1 MVETLEADVAIIGGS
16 LGGVAAALAACEMG
30 CTVILSEETD
40 WLGGQLSAQGVSAL
54 DEHERTETHANARY
68 LELRRRI
75 REHYVKRGAP
85 RFMPD
90 SAFNPV
96 PLNPGNA
103 WVSRLCFEPL
113 VGVKVI
119 REMLR
124 PFERAGQLEVLLQ
137 HRPVAAKVAGEE
149 VREVRL
155 EAPHTHVTLRADLF
169 LDATDLGD
177 LLPLTHTPF
186 VTGAESRF
194 DTGEPHAPEKANP
207 NEVQSFTACFAV
219 EYCPGESHV
228 IPEPEGYETLRDAQP
243 YSLSLDI
250 DTGQE
255 KHFKMFAEGENGELP
270 FWTYRRLLD
279 AELVGVP
286 NDVALINWASND
298 YSGLSL
304 LEDYER
310 AWAEAKRL
318 SLGFLYWLQTETPRG
333 EGDGKN
339 KCGFPELK
347 LRPNV
352 MGTSDGLAKAP
363 YVRESRR
370 IVGLE
375 RVLEQHLTGAH
386 DWHIPV
392 AIGWYPLDLHP
403 CVGNPKSSM
412 YHPTRPFTLPLG
424 ALIPQT
430 RTNLLAACKNV
441 STTHLS
447 NGACRVHHVEWA
459 LGEAAGVVAALCVQ
473 ERCTPHEVHASQR
486 LQKRL
491 AERFAQQNILI
502 SWT

>member
-1 MVETLEADVAIIGGS
+1 MTETLKADVAIIGGS
-16 LGGVAAALAACEMG
+16 LGGVAAALAACEAG

-40 WLGGQLSAQGVSAL
+40 LLGGQLSAQGVSAL
-54 DEHERTETHANARY
+54 DEHERIETHANARY
-68 LELRRRI
+68 LTLRRRI

-90 SAFNPV
+90 GQ

-113 VGVKVI
+113 VGTKVI
-119 REMLR
+119 RKMLR
-124 PFERAGQLEVLLQ
+124 PFERAGRLKILLE
-137 HRPVAAKVAGEE
+137 HRPVAAKVIGEE

-155 EAPHTHVTLRADLF
+155 EAPHTHTTIRADLF

-186 VTGAESRF
+186 VMGAESRF
-194 DTGEPHAPEKANP
+194 DTGEPHAPDVAKP

-228 IPEPEGYETLRDAQP
+228 IPKPEGYETLRDAQP

-250 DTGQE
+250 GTGQE
-255 KHFKMFAEGENGELP
+255 KHFKMFSEGENGELP

-279 AELVGVP
+279 AKLLNLS

-298 YSGLSL
+298 YSEVSL

-318 SLGFLYWLQTETPRG
+318 SLGFLYWLQTEAPRD
-333 EGDGKN
+333 EGGQ
-339 KCGFPELK
+339 GYPEFK
-347 LRPNV
+347 LRPDV

-363 YVRESRR
+363 YVREPRR
-370 IVGLE
+370 IIGLE
-375 RVLEQHLTGAH
+375 RVLEQHLTDAH
-386 DWHIPV
+386 DWRTPV

-403 CVGNPKSSM
+403 CVGNPERSM

-424 ALIPQT
+424 TLIPKT
-430 RTNLLAACKNV
+430 RPNLLAACKNV

-459 LGEAAGVVAALCVQ
+459 LGEAAGAVAALCVR
-473 ERCTPHEVHASQR
+473 ERCTLHEVYASKR

-491 AERFAQQNILI
+491 VERFAQQDILT

>member
-1 MVETLEADVAIIGGS
+1 MTETLKADIAIIGGS
-16 LGGVAAALAACEMG
+16 LGGVAAALAACEAG
-30 CTVILSEETD
+30 STVLLSEKTD

-54 DEHERTETHANARY
+54 DEHEHIETHANARY

-75 REHYVKRGAP
+75 REHYILRGAP
-85 RFMPD
+85 RSTPNGD
-90 SAFNPV
+90 
-96 PLNPGNA
+96 PLNPGNG
-103 WVSRLCFEPL
+103 WVSRLCFEPR
-113 VGVKVI
+113 VGAKVT

-124 PFERAGQLEVLLQ
+124 PYQQMGRLKVLLN
-137 HRPVAAKVAGEE
+137 HRPVAAKLAGEKVEE
-149 VREVRL
+149 VRVG
-155 EAPHTHVTLRADLF
+155 APSTSAIIRADLF

-186 VTGAESRF
+186 VTGTESYH
-194 DTGEPHAPEKANP
+194 DTGEVHAPEEARP
-207 NEVQSFTACFAV
+207 QEVQSFTACFAV

-228 IPEPEGYETLRDAQP
+228 IPKPEGYEAMRDAQP
-243 YSLSLDI
+243 YSLSLDVG
-250 DTGQE
+250 TSQE
-255 KHFKMFAEGENGELP
+255 KHFKMFSSGENGELP

-279 AELVGVP
+279 AELLDVP

-298 YSGLSL
+298 YSELSL
-304 LEDYER
+304 LENYER
-310 AWAEAKRL
+310 AWQEAKRL
-318 SLGFLYWLQTETPRG
+318 SLGFLYWLQTDAPRDDSAG
-333 EGDGKN
+333 TFERGY
-339 KCGFPELK
+339 PELK
-347 LRPNV
+347 LRPDV

-375 RVLEQHLTGAH
+375 RVLAQHLT
-386 DWHIPV
+386 DVCEWSVPI
-392 AIGWYPLDLHP
+392 AIGWYLLDLHP
-403 CVGNPKSSM
+403 CVGNLERSM

-424 ALIPQT
+424 MLIPQT

-459 LGEAAGVVAALCVQ
+459 LGEAAGALAGLCFQ
-473 ERCTPHEVHASQR
+473 ERCTPREVCASER

-491 AERFAQQNILI
+491 AARFAQQGVRT